1 MKGGDKAGDQ
11 EGLKNKTGAVSP
23 KRAEVVINSAE
34 SSRKGKPQKSGG
46 KGDLEGS
53 EEVFP
58 HDRTDEKS
66 DETKGQPN
74 NEIDSPESGGVKK
87 IPAESVKHEFSV
99 CENNR

>member
-1 MKGGDKAGDQ
+1 MPDGDCLSEACGGPSHIEKGDEEDLEDSGVKGGDKAGDQ
-11 EGLKNKTGAVSP
+11 EGLKNKTGAVSS

-58 HDRTDEKS
+58 HDRTDEKG
-66 DETKGQPN
+66 D
-74 NEIDSPESGGVKK
+74 
-87 IPAESVKHEFSV
+87 
-99 CENNR
+99 